1 MPLIAF
7 SSFKVPQMRYW
18 RPRFRPRPRW
28 RSLSAPPDPLTEF
41 QEKGRGRN
49 MREGWEEGGKGRES
63 KGRGRRKTVKGRRGE
78 MERESE
84 MKGKRE

>member
-1 MPLIAF
+1 
-7 SSFKVPQMRYW
+7 
-18 RPRFRPRPRW
+18 
-28 RSLSAPPDPLTEF
+28 
-41 QEKGRGRN
+41 